1 MTSTVV
7 QSLTRRSNDIA
18 RLGFFSICTAHPV
31 VIEAA
36 LRHGLRHGVD
46 VLIEATCNQV
56 NQEGGYTGMTPADFR
71 QFVER
76 IAAKVG
82 FNTGHLI
89 LGGDH
94 LGPAPWKNLAADEA
108 MRRAELMI
116 AGYASAGFRKLHIDA
131 SMGCAGEP
139 EMLSDELVAE
149 RAVRLVR
156 SAEAAAP
163 REHPP
168 LYVIGTEVPVPGG
181 ALEVIDHL
189 EVTRPSAAQRTIE
202 VHRAAFEQAGLSTAF
217 DRVIGLVVQPGVE
230 FGHQNVIV
238 YRPERARE
246 LSNLLSKGNAFVFEA
261 HSTDYQPASALAAL
275 VRDGFAFLKVGPGL
289 TFAYREALYGLDAI
303 AQVLAPVPEQETL
316 SAAME
321 RLMMARPEYWEK
333 YYHGTEDEIRV
344 QRHFSYSDRIRYY
357 WAFPEAQAAVN
368 RLLERLNGLTIPETL
383 ISQYLAPLYPGVR
396 SGAVLPTPED
406 LLEHAVSRVFDVYH
420 EAVISSQSAPQS
432 KSGENSRFAA
442 CD

>member
-1 MTSTVV
+1 MKSTVV
-7 QSLTRRSNDIA
+7 QALSGQANNVG

-36 LRHGLRHGVD
+36 LRHGLVRGVD

-71 QFVER
+71 QFVEH

-82 FNTGHLI
+82 FNTEHLI

-94 LGPAPWKNLAADEA
+94 LGPVPWKKLAADEA
-108 MRRAELMI
+108 MARAEVMV
-116 AGYASAGFRKLHIDA
+116 AAYARAGFRKLHIDA
-131 SMGCAGEP
+131 SMGCDGEP
-139 EMLSDELVAE
+139 EMLSDEVVAQ

-163 REHPP
+163 RENPP
-168 LYVIGTEVPVPGG
+168 FYVIGTEVPVPGG
-181 ALEVIDHL
+181 ALEVIDHI
-189 EVTRPSAAQRTIE
+189 EVTRPSAALHTIN
-202 VHRAAFEQAGLSTAF
+202 VHRAAFEQAGLATAF

-238 YRPERARE
+238 YHPERARD
-246 LSNLLSKGNAFVFEA
+246 LSNLLSKGHGFVFEA

-275 VRDGFAFLKVGPGL
+275 VRDGFAILKVGPGL

-303 AQVLAPVPEQETL
+303 AQVLAPTPESETL
-316 SAAME
+316 DASME
-321 RLMMARPEYWEK
+321 HLMVARPEYWEK
-333 YYHGTEDEIRV
+333 YYHGTEYEIRV

-357 WAFPEAQAAVN
+357 WALPEAKAAVN
-368 RLLERLNGLTIPETL
+368 RLLERLDGVTIPETL
-383 ISQYLAPLYPGVR
+383 ISQYLATLYPAVR
-396 SGAVLPTPED
+396 SGAVQATPQG
-406 LLEHAVSRVFDVYH
+406 LLEYAVSRVLDVYH
-420 EAVISSQSAPQS
+420 EAVISS
-432 KSGENSRFAA
+432 
-442 CD
+442 